1 MKSAYIALAV
11 TGVLALGLSACSKDR
26 KAEADTGTAKAV
38 VTTEAPASA
47 VPDSQ
52 LQQQAVQA
60 ATASST
66 PVDGSGP
73 VATTTAG
80 PAPAGTATPPAKK

>member
-1 MKSAYIALAV
+1 MKTAYIALAAAS
-11 TGVLALGLSACSKDR
+11 VLALGLSACNKDR

-38 VTTEAPASA
+38 VSTEAPAAS

-60 ATASST
+60 ATAAST

-73 VATTTAG
+73 VTTT
-80 PAPAGTATPPAKK
+80 TATPPATPAKK